1 MGTNPRYNNNGRRY
15 PQFNGLIMSR
25 IEEKFLET
33 FGEEPDLVAAAPG
46 RVNLIGEHIDYSDG
60 FVLPFAIKDRTL
72 VAARKRNDSTVRIA
86 SAQRRNKVV
95 TVDIN
100 QVKPGLKGEWERY
113 ALGVLWSLGVKSGV
127 DLMIDGHVPL
137 GAGLSSSAALECSV
151 ATAMNHLFDLGFNLE
166 ELARLTQKAE
176 NQYVGVP
183 CGIMDQSVSLM
194 ATQGSALL
202 LDCRDLSTKNIPFDV
217 ASSGL
222 ELLIIDTQAHHALTD
237 GGYAERR
244 ASCESAVAKL
254 GISSLRELT
263 LEKLQES
270 GALLI
275 ETEFIRVRHA
285 VTEMKRV
292 LDCVDALSASDFEKV
307 GKLINQSHASLR
319 DDYTVS
325 CPELDTAVEASLLAG
340 ALGSRMVGGGFGGSA
355 IALIQASKTTQTV
368 STVEK
373 AFADR
378 KFKAPRFFTSLPSQ
392 GAELLSRR

>member
-1 MGTNPRYNNNGRRY
+1 
-15 PQFNGLIMSR
+15 MSQ
-25 IEEKFLET
+25 IEKKFLET

-86 SAQRRNKVV
+86 SAQRRNKIV

-113 ALGVLWSLGVKSGV
+113 ALGVLWSMGVTEGV

-151 ATAMNHLFDLGFNLE
+151 ATAMNHLFDMGFNLE

-202 LDCRDLSTKNIPFDV
+202 LDCRDLSTKNISFDV
-217 ASSGL
+217 ASHGL

-244 ASCESAVAKL
+244 ASCESVVAKL

-263 LEKLQES
+263 MEQLEGS
-270 GALLI
+270 RALI
-275 ETEFIRVRHA
+275 NETEFVRARHA

-292 LDCVDALSASDFEKV
+292 LDCVEALNVSDFEKV
-307 GKLINQSHASLR
+307 GQLINQSHISLR

-325 CPELDTAVEASLLAG
+325 CPELDTAVDAALSAG

-355 IALIQASKTTQTV
+355 IALIQASKTTETIGAI
-368 STVEK
+368 EK
-373 AFADR
+373 AFSS
-378 KFKAPRFFTSLPSQ
+378 KGFKAPRFFTSLPSQ
-392 GAELLSRR
+392 GAELISRR

>member
-1 MGTNPRYNNNGRRY
+1 
-15 PQFNGLIMSR
+15 MSS
-25 IEEKFLET
+25 IEGKFLET

-46 RVNLIGEHIDYSDG
+46 QVNLIGEHIDYSEG
-60 FVLPFAIKDRTL
+60 FVLPFAINDRTL
-72 VAARKRNDSTVRIA
+72 VAARKRDDSIVRIA
-86 SAQRRNKVV
+86 SVQRRNKII

-100 QVKPGLKGEWERY
+100 DVKPGLKGEWERY
-113 ALGVLWSLGVKSGV
+113 ALGVLWSMGINTGV
-127 DLMIDGHVPL
+127 DLIIDGHVPL

-194 ATQGSALL
+194 ATHGFALL
-202 LDCRDLSTKNIPFDV
+202 LDCRDLSTRNIPFDV
-217 ASSGL
+217 ASHGL

-244 ASCESAVAKL
+244 ASCESVASKL
-254 GISSLRELT
+254 GVKSMRELT
-263 LEKLQES
+263 MVTLDAARNQINE
-270 GALLI
+270 I
-275 ETEFIRVRHA
+275 EYVRARHA

-292 LDCVDALSASDFEKV
+292 LDCVEALSAGDFLKV
-307 GKLINQSHASLR
+307 GQLLNASHVSLR

-325 CPELDTAVEASLLAG
+325 CPELNAAVDASLTAG

-355 IALIQASKTTQTV
+355 IALIEASKTAQTIDV
-368 STVEK
+368 IEK
-373 AFADR
+373 AFAER
-378 KFKAPRFFTSLPSQ
+378 KFKSPRFFTSLPSQ

>member
-1 MGTNPRYNNNGRRY
+1 
-15 PQFNGLIMSR
+15 MSQ
-25 IEEKFLET
+25 IEKKFLET
-33 FGEEPDLVAAAPG
+33 FGAEPDLVAAAPG

-72 VAARKRNDSTVRIA
+72 VAARKRGDSTVRIA
-86 SAQRRNKVV
+86 SAQRRNKIV
-95 TVDIN
+95 TVDIST
-100 QVKPGLKGEWERY
+100 VKPGLKGEWERY
-113 ALGVLWSLGVKSGV
+113 ALGVLWALGVKEGV
-127 DLMIDGHVPL
+127 DLLIDGHVPL

-202 LDCRDLSTKNIPFDV
+202 LDCRDLTTKNIPFDV

-244 ASCESAVAKL
+244 ASCESVVAKL
-254 GISSLRELT
+254 GIASLRELSMEQ
-263 LEKLQES
+263 LENS
-270 GALLI
+270 RGLLT
-275 ETEFIRVRHA
+275 ETEFVRARHA

-292 LDCVDALSASDFEKV
+292 LECVDALSNSDFEKV
-307 GKLINQSHASLR
+307 GHLINQSHTSLR

-325 CPELDTAVEASLLAG
+325 CPELDTAVEAALSAG

-355 IALIQASKTTQTV
+355 IALIQASKTKETIKLI
-368 STVEK
+368 EK
-373 AFADR
+373 AFSN
-378 KFKAPRFFTSLPSQ
+378 KGFKAPRFFASLPSQ

>member
-1 MGTNPRYNNNGRRY
+1 
-15 PQFNGLIMSR
+15 MSQ
-25 IEEKFLET
+25 IEKKFLET
-33 FGEEPDLVAAAPG
+33 FGAEPDLVAAAPG

-72 VAARKRNDSTVRIA
+72 VAARKRGDSTVRIA
-86 SAQRRNKVV
+86 SAQRRNKIV
-95 TVDIN
+95 TVDISK
-100 QVKPGLKGEWERY
+100 VKPGLKGEWERY
-113 ALGVLWSLGVKSGV
+113 ALGVLWALGVKEGV
-127 DLMIDGHVPL
+127 DLLIDGHVPL

-202 LDCRDLSTKNIPFDV
+202 LDCRDLTTKNIPFDV

-244 ASCESAVAKL
+244 ASCESVVAKL
-254 GISSLRELT
+254 GITSLRELSMEE
-263 LEKLQES
+263 LENS
-270 GALLI
+270 RGLLT
-275 ETEFIRVRHA
+275 ETEFVRARHA

-292 LDCVDALSASDFEKV
+292 LECVEALSNSDFEKV
-307 GKLINQSHASLR
+307 GQLINQSHASLR
-319 DDYTVS
+319 GDYTVS
-325 CPELDTAVEASLLAG
+325 CPELDTAVEAALAAG

-355 IALIQASKTTQTV
+355 IALIQASKTTETIKA
-368 STVEK
+368 VEK
-373 AFADR
+373 AFSS
-378 KFKAPRFFTSLPSQ
+378 KGFKAPRFFTSLPSQ

>member
-1 MGTNPRYNNNGRRY
+1 
-15 PQFNGLIMSR
+15 MSQ
-25 IEEKFLET
+25 IEKKFLET
-33 FGEEPDLVAAAPG
+33 FGAEPDLVAAAPG

-72 VAARKRNDSTVRIA
+72 VAARKRHDSTVRIA
-86 SAQRRNKVV
+86 SAQRRNKIV
-95 TVDIN
+95 TVDISK
-100 QVKPGLKGEWERY
+100 VKPGLKGEWERY
-113 ALGVLWSLGVKSGV
+113 ALGVLWALGVKEGV
-127 DLMIDGHVPL
+127 DLLIDGHVPL

-202 LDCRDLSTKNIPFDV
+202 LDCRDLTTKNIPFDV

-244 ASCESAVAKL
+244 SSCESVVAKL
-254 GISSLRELT
+254 GITSLRELSMEQ
-263 LEKLQES
+263 LENS
-270 GALLI
+270 RGLLT
-275 ETEFIRVRHA
+275 ETEFVRARHA

-292 LDCVDALSASDFEKV
+292 LECVEALSNSDFAKV
-307 GKLINQSHASLR
+307 GQLINQSHASLR

-325 CPELDTAVEASLLAG
+325 CPELDTAVEAALAAG

-355 IALIQASKTTQTV
+355 IALIQASKTTETIKA
-368 STVEK
+368 VEK
-373 AFADR
+373 AFSS
-378 KFKAPRFFTSLPSQ
+378 KGFKAPRFFTSLPSQ

>member
-1 MGTNPRYNNNGRRY
+1 
-15 PQFNGLIMSR
+15 MSS

-72 VAARKRNDSTVRIA
+72 VAARKRDDSTVRIA
-86 SAQRRNKVV
+86 SAQRRSKVV
-95 TVDIN
+95 TVDIDDI
-100 QVKPGLKGEWERY
+100 KPGLKGEWERY
-113 ALGVLWSLGVKSGV
+113 ALGVLWSMGVKSGV
-127 DLMIDGHVPL
+127 DVMIDGHVPL

-151 ATAMNHLFDLGFNLE
+151 ATTMNHLFDMGYDLE

-254 GISSLRELT
+254 GITSLRELT
-263 LEKLQES
+263 LQQLEQS
-270 GALLI
+270 RSLLTEI
-275 ETEFIRVRHA
+275 EFVRVRHA
-285 VTEMKRV
+285 VTEMQRV
-292 LDCVDALSASDFEKV
+292 LDCVGALSDSDFEKV
-307 GKLINQSHASLR
+307 GSLINQSHASLR

-325 CPELDTAVEASLLAG
+325 CPELNTAVDAALSAG

-355 IALIQASKTTQTV
+355 IALIQASKTAETIKAI
-368 STVEK
+368 EK
-373 AFADR
+373 AFSA
-378 KFKAPRFFTSLPSQ
+378 KGFKAPRFFTSLPSQ
-392 GAELLSRR
+392 GAELISRR

>member
-1 MGTNPRYNNNGRRY
+1 
-15 PQFNGLIMSR
+15 MSQ
-25 IEEKFLET
+25 IEKKFLET
-33 FGEEPDLVAAAPG
+33 FGAEPDLVAAAPG

-72 VAARKRNDSTVRIA
+72 VAARKRNDSTIRIA
-86 SAQRRNKVV
+86 SAQRRNKIV
-95 TVDIN
+95 TVDISK
-100 QVKPGLKGEWERY
+100 VKPGLKGEWERY
-113 ALGVLWSLGVKSGV
+113 ALGVLWALGVKDGV
-127 DLMIDGHVPL
+127 DLLIDGHVPL

-202 LDCRDLSTKNIPFDV
+202 LDCRDLTTKNIPFDV

-244 ASCESAVAKL
+244 ASCESVVAKL
-254 GISSLRELT
+254 GITSLRELSMEQ
-263 LEKLQES
+263 LENS
-270 GALLI
+270 RGLLT
-275 ETEFIRVRHA
+275 ETEFIRARHA

-292 LDCVDALSASDFEKV
+292 LECVTALSNSGFEKV
-307 GKLINQSHASLR
+307 GQLINQSHASLR

-325 CPELDTAVEASLLAG
+325 CPELDTAVEAALAAG

-355 IALIQASKTTQTV
+355 IALIQASKTTETIKA
-368 STVEK
+368 VEK
-373 AFADR
+373 AFAS
-378 KFKAPRFFTSLPSQ
+378 KGFKAPRFFTSLPSQ